1 MTRRRAPKKRSLSW
15 RAAGR
20 GASWIKTAASPA
32 AAALL
37 APTAG
42 AALFAAVRS
51 TADIGAHGEASWF
64 VGGAAVLSL
73 AHAGGAPLR
82 PLYVFAHELTHA
94 LAAWAGGGKVYAFVV
109 KGDSGRVDLSHAG
122 PFVALAPYWVPLYA
136 LACAGSYRVW
146 MWYGAPPWS
155 RQVFLAAM
163 GAALAFH
170 LLHTARSLWQTHQSD
185 LDEAG
190 PALSLALI
198 ALLNSAVLLGALKCL
213 FPDRVSLGA
222 AFGGVS
228 AATTAFWGG
237 AAALARTALAAA
249 R

>member
-1 MTRRRAPKKRSLSW
+1 MAW

-20 GASWIKTAASPA
+20 GTSWARRAVSPVA
-32 AAALL
+32 AAVL

-42 AALFAAVRS
+42 AALYAAVRS
-51 TADIGAHGEASWF
+51 TASIGAHGEASWF
-64 VGGAAVLSL
+64 VGGAAALSL
-73 AHAGGAPLR
+73 AHLAGLGLR

-136 LACAGSYRVW
+136 LACAAAYRAW
-146 MWYGAPPWS
+146 MWYGAPDWS
-155 RQVFLAAM
+155 RQAFLAAM

-198 ALLNSAVLLGALKCL
+198 ALLNAVVILGALKCL
-213 FPDRVSLGA
+213 FPERVSLGDA
-222 AFGGVS
+222 LASV
-228 AATTAFWGG
+228 ADATRAFWGG
-237 AAALARTALAAA
+237 AAAFARAASAAA

>member
-1 MTRRRAPKKRSLSW
+1 MTRRRKAGRRSLAW

-20 GASWIKTAASPA
+20 SWFKSAASPA

-37 APTAG
+37 APTAC
-42 AALFAAVRS
+42 AALFAAARS
-51 TADIGAHGEASWF
+51 TAEVGAHGEASWF

-73 AHAGGAPLR
+73 AHAAGAPLR
-82 PLYVFAHELTHA
+82 PFYVFAHELTHA

-136 LACAGSYRVW
+136 LACAAAYRVW
-146 MWYGAPPWS
+146 LWYGAPEWS
-155 RQVFLAAM
+155 RLAFLAAM

-198 ALLNSAVLLGALKCL
+198 ALLNSAVTLAALKCL

-222 AFGGVS
+222 ALGSVAG
-228 AATTAFWGG
+228 ATSAFWGG
-237 AAALARTALAAA
+237 AAALARAAWGGA
-249 R
+249 P

>member
-1 MTRRRAPKKRSLSW
+1 MAW

-20 GASWIKTAASPA
+20 GTSWARRAVSPVA
-32 AAALL
+32 AAVL

-42 AALFAAVRS
+42 AALYAAVRS
-51 TADIGAHGEASWF
+51 TASIGAHGEASWF
-64 VGGAAVLSL
+64 VGGAAALSL
-73 AHAGGAPLR
+73 AHLAGLGLR

-136 LACAGSYRVW
+136 LACAAAYRAW
-146 MWYGAPPWS
+146 MWYGAPDWS
-155 RQVFLAAM
+155 RQAFLAAM

-190 PALSLALI
+190 PALSLSLI
-198 ALLNSAVLLGALKCL
+198 ALLNAVVILGALKCL
-213 FPDRVSLGA
+213 FPERVSLGDA
-222 AFGGVS
+222 LASVA
-228 AATTAFWGG
+228 AATRAFWGG
-237 AAALARTALAAA
+237 AADLVRTALAAA

>member
-1 MTRRRAPKKRSLSW
+1 MARRKPRKRSLAW

-20 GASWIKTAASPA
+20 GASWVRRAASPA

-42 AALFAAVRS
+42 AALYAAARS

-64 VGGAAVLSL
+64 VGGAAALSL
-73 AHAGGAPLR
+73 AHLAGAPLR

-136 LACAGSYRVW
+136 LACAAVYRGW
-146 MWYGAPPWS
+146 LWYGAPPWS
-155 RQVFLAAM
+155 RQAFLAAM

-198 ALLNSAVLLGALKCL
+198 ALLNAAVLLAAFKCL

-222 AFGGVS
+222 AF
-228 AATTAFWGG
+228 AAVTGATAAFWGG
-237 AAALARTALAAA
+237 LAALLRGAAAAAG
-249 R
+249 